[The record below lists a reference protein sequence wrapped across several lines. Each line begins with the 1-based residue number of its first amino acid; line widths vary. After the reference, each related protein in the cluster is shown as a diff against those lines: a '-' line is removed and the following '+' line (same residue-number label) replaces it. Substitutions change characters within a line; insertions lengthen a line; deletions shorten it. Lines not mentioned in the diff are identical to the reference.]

1 MIHHRHLM
9 QKHGGLSNVIKA
21 HFPYIHM
28 LRELTGRNVLWLIT
42 KDPVD
47 SSHKDEQ
54 NAQGRSPALV
64 PF

>member
-1 MIHHRHLM
+1 M
-9 QKHGGLSNVIKA
+9 QKHGSLSNVIKA

-28 LRELTGRNVLWLIT
+28 LRELMGRNALWLIT

-47 SSHKDEQ
+47 SGHKDEQ
-54 NAQGRSPALV
+54 NAQGRSPVSV